1 LLLLL
6 LSLHLQVAAG
16 GDPLGTLDFYSVHG
30 YPIWG
35 QPERDVDISM
45 FTNPKSKWCLDKP
58 IVVGEHWNEVLPNGE
73 YVTPSNY
80 VHLHQTGY
88 AGAWGWAWFN
98 VTEKFDPVSGVG
110 VRGLG
115 QHSCRDRLRQLL
127 VNLPA
132 DLRYP
137 LHASNSTTAGSGV
150 AVPAGSSSG
159 SAQAAATGATGAST
173 ADGQA
178 LPVVSG

>member
-1 LLLLL
+1 LLH
-6 LSLHLQVAAG
+6 SQVAAG
-16 GDPLGTLDFYSVHG
+16 GDPQGTLDFYSVHG

-35 QPERDVDISM
+35 EPQRDIDINM
-45 FTNPKSKWCLDKP
+45 FTNPKSHWCLDKP
-58 IVVGEHWNEVLPNGE
+58 VVVGEHWDEVLPNGE
-73 YVTPSNY
+73 FVTPDNY
-80 VHLHQTGY
+80 VHLHETGY

-115 QHSCRDRLRQLL
+115 EHWCRGKLRELL
-127 VNLPA
+127 QNLPA

-137 LHASNSTTAGSGV
+137 LHASNANGTAGSGGGNTN
-150 AVPAGSSSG
+150 AAGSSSV
-159 SAQAAATGATGAST
+159 AEAAAAARDGSNV
-173 ADGQA
+173 DGQT